1 MWGHNLPN
9 LVGFR
14 LTNLPKS
21 EGVGNHNP
29 PLPPRILRSCS
40 LLYTLKSGPKGNDL
54 LHIAGNTRMYDA
66 KNRA

>member
-1 MWGHNLPN
+1 MPN
-9 LVGFR
+9 LVGLE

-21 EGVGNHNP
+21 EGVGNHHPP
-29 PLPPRILRSCS
+29 PLPPRFLWSCF

-54 LHIAGNTRMYDA
+54 LHIASNTRMYDA